1 MGEVIRANVDVDDIF
16 KDAGTA
22 LVKATAR
29 GGTIQERAEAG
40 VAPVLA
46 MVDALD
52 AEMKTAVVTLAP
64 LAAKVDAANAEAD
77 AAINRTYDDVWND
90 VGRPGNDRFLALM
103 FPGGSGY
110 YTEGDTPGQPA
121 RMELLAK
128 LFDRALHPKLGK
140 DQSHEYAARVRDAA
154 VPLKEAL
161 DAAAGPSANLAL
173 LKRVRTA
180 LGRVAQFELANLKR
194 MYKIDGMTEAEI
206 HTIIPDRP
214 APKKP
219 TK

>member
-77 AAINRTYDDVWND
+77 AAINRT
-90 VGRPGNDRFLALM
+90 
-103 FPGGSGY
+103 
-110 YTEGDTPGQPA
+110 
-121 RMELLAK
+121 
-128 LFDRALHPKLGK
+128 
-140 DQSHEYAARVRDAA
+140 
-154 VPLKEAL
+154 
-161 DAAAGPSANLAL
+161 
-173 LKRVRTA
+173 
-180 LGRVAQFELANLKR
+180 
-194 MYKIDGMTEAEI
+194 
-206 HTIIPDRP
+206 
-214 APKKP
+214 
-219 TK
+219 